1 MLHDLRATS
10 WKKMTDETT
19 KCGCAGCDLACGQEA
34 GADELAA
41 RLGEVLG
48 KYRNQPG
55 AMMPVLQQAQGIY
68 GYLPEHVLER
78 IATEL
83 REPMSKVFGV
93 VTFYSFF
100 SREPR
105 GKFLVRVC
113 MGTACYVLNAQGVL
127 DALAME
133 LGVEVGQTTEDKLFS
148 LETGRCFGACGLAPV
163 ITINDH
169 VHQRVAPAD
178 VPRIIAS
185 YRDGEGVA

>member
-1 MLHDLRATS
+1 
-10 WKKMTDETT
+10 MTDETT
-19 KCGCAGCDLACGQEA
+19 KCGCTGCGLACGQEA

-48 KYRNQPG
+48 EYRNQPG

-133 LGVEVGQTTEDKLFS
+133 LGVEVGQTTEDKLFT

-169 VHQRVAPAD
+169 VHQRVAAAD

-185 YRDGEGVA
+185 YRDGEGVT